1 MHVVYVVY
9 RLERMAPSPIL
20 NLGLPRTGT
29 TSFSCACALLGL
41 RTVHNAQLG
50 VGNRTVGLPI
60 PVRGAAER
68 NATILLNWMEELLDE
83 RHARHAHHRRLLE
96 AYDSWSDN
104 PLYGSG
110 DPHRSLRRRLA
121 RILPDARFVCTI
133 RPFDDW
139 LHSMT
144 HTHQYAGGAFLAH
157 LAGTRTPFIEARDAR
172 ALRAFYDKHYA
183 EECHGVPLFNAS
195 ELSPLAWVSLATV
208 LDGVD
213 GGVTTATTDQ
223 DARMRAAKRE
233 ALRLARTNADWPRR
247 EHVAK
252 LRPTQ
257 PHNALG
263 DACPF

>member
-1 MHVVYVVY
+1 
-9 RLERMAPSPIL
+9 MAPSPIL

-83 RHARHAHHRRLLE
+83 RHPRHAHHKRLLE

-104 PLYGSG
+104 PLYGSA

-157 LAGTRTPFIEARDAR
+157 LAGTRTPFTQTRDAR
-172 ALRAFYDKHYA
+172 ALRAFYDAHYA
-183 EECHGVPLFNAS
+183 DECHGVPLFNAS
-195 ELSPLAWVSLATV
+195 ALSPLAWVSLATV
-208 LDGVD
+208 LDGVEV
-213 GGVTTATTDQ
+213 GVGVTTATTDQ

-252 LRPTQ
+252 LRATQ